1 MIALEL
7 EKIVRS
13 LSPAEKKHFRL
24 SAGKYEGARD
34 YLLLFDI
41 LCKEGISLAEAEA
54 QFGKKARPGAW
65 GNTVQYLYRV
75 LTDQLMAVRIG
86 QDKWYARHHAF
97 MKARL
102 CFERSLPKRGLQE
115 LRKTQQL
122 AAHAEDH
129 MLYYQAVR
137 EELNYLA
144 GAGFEGMTEKE
155 VVDLQMRAK
164 QALKAQHQI
173 HEHHSL
179 YELLKLRLINE
190 QIGLERNAKMLNDLV
205 LGELGIISSGGKHPF
220 ESRKTHL
227 LFQSFFLIHTKQYHS
242 ALAVF
247 KSLNALF
254 EANEALWNNPPYD
267 HLSALDGILDN
278 LHSIGYYH
286 EMAFFADKLVALTDK
301 PWPEHFRNL
310 CFQTLCLHR
319 LGSLLGQREH
329 AAALAFAREIHEP
342 VLMHPGLHKT
352 DRQLQLLLL
361 AAQAYFHDQ
370 QYDVANRYVSRA
382 LNEHKPMSAAVAYR
396 ACRLLHIVIHY
407 EIGNAAYLDYEIRAY
422 KRFYA
427 QFGRA
432 SRLEKLLFKTMQLNP
447 RKCSQA
453 RKTAAQAK
461 MGPELEAIGA
471 HREDEPLLK
480 YFDFCGWTMGCFS
493 R

>member
-13 LSPAEKKHFRL
+13 LSPAEKKYFRQ
-24 SAGKYEGARD
+24 SAGKYEGAKD

-41 LCKEGISLAEAEA
+41 LCRKGMSLTEAETL
-54 QFGKKARPGAW
+54 FNPSSRPGAFD
-65 GNTVQYLYRV
+65 NTVQYLYRV

-122 AAHAEDH
+122 ALHAEDH

-137 EELNYLA
+137 AELNYLA
-144 GAGFEGMTEKE
+144 GAGFPGMTEKE

-164 QALKAQHQI
+164 QALKSQHQI

-190 QIGLERNAKMLNDLV
+190 QVGLERNGKMINDLV
-205 LGELGIISSGGKHPF
+205 LGELALISSGGKHPF

-267 HLSALDGILDN
+267 HLSAIDGILDN
-278 LHSIGYYH
+278 LFSIGYFG
-286 EMAFFADKLVALTDK
+286 EMEFFTNRLALLMDK
-301 PWPEHFRNL
+301 PYPEHFRNL

-319 LGSLLGQREH
+319 LGSLIGKKEH
-329 AAALAFAREIHEP
+329 AAAMDFLQEIHEP

-352 DRQLQLLLL
+352 DKQLQLLLL
-361 AAQAYFHDQ
+361 AAQTHFYARQFES
-370 QYDVANRYVSRA
+370 ANRYASQG
-382 LNEHKPMSAAVAYR
+382 LNEHKPMSTSAVYR

-407 EIGNAAYLDYEIRAY
+407 EMDNAAYLDYEIRAY
-422 KRFYA
+422 KRYYS
-427 QFGRA
+427 QYGRT
-432 SRLEKLLFKTMQLNP
+432 SRLEKLLFKTIALNP
-447 RKCSQA
+447 RKCSQP
-453 RKTAAQAK
+453 RRAAAFEK
-461 MGPELEAIGA
+461 IGPELEAIAA

-480 YFDFCGWTMGCFS
+480 YFDFCGWTVRCFGG
-493 R
+493 